1 MIKSAKFS
9 LLPNQVGIQQLT
21 SAVELSEAPT
31 KQATALKTFQQ
42 ETCKLAN
49 RKLSGTI
56 MLDAAVAK
64 FFETAEGHGAT
75 FRRELG
81 KVE

>member
-56 MLDAAVAK
+56 MLDAAVARPQRAM
-64 FFETAEGHGAT
+64 EQLLDEN
-75 FRRELG
+75 
-81 KVE
+81 